1 VLPPFFTRHRIF
13 GHSLAQ
19 MVGLASSLLI
29 PLVVLYLLTEVLIRV
44 LRRTEDLQRHQLFET
59 WFASLR
65 WPAILFL
72 SLMIHL
78 GGARVMGLALTFRLR
93 YGRVLVAV
101 IVFTAAWLLRRLLA
115 LGFERART
123 LMPGAMHGGTR
134 SLLLLAERLAKAFVV
149 VVAIVVILGIA
160 GVDTLTSLAGLGIGG
175 IALALGAQK
184 TVENFLGGVFLL
196 SDRALAVGDKCT
208 IGNRLGFVEDITLRS
223 VRLRTMEQTLL
234 SIPAGTLS
242 QSNVE
247 NWATR
252 TKSLIQQRVP
262 LRYGTSADQLRAI
275 LGSIAGFLAEHPRIE
290 RGSAR
295 IRLVDFGER
304 AIELEIFCYV
314 LTGEVPQYLIVKEEV
329 LLRIATIVEAEGS
342 GIRAS
347 HAVRLHGLRIR
358 SGARAA
364 MSCMTSH
371 GRARL
376 RGAAISLRRRTR
388 PDDLPRWERT
398 TAPTSSGRS
407 GRKVQWLP
415 VCVGNERPRRD
426 KRRIARSGHG
436 QVPRIPISVR
446 RQRRQQEGTMDPKQ
460 MLMLALMVSIM
471 LTVFGFGLRA
481 SFGDLL
487 YLVRHPGLLSRTLVS
502 MFVIMPIAAM
512 VLVSVFD
519 LDPRVKIALVALA
532 ISPVPPMLPNKASK
546 VEEEDGYPIALV
558 ATMAL
563 LSIIVAP
570 IAINIVGRFAGQ
582 DLAIQS
588 SLVAKTVLKSALVP
602 LLAGVL
608 VRQFLPGVAARIAK
622 PVSTIGGILLAIAAL
637 ILLVVT
643 ASTLM
648 ALATPKTLLAIAA
661 FVIIGFV
668 TGHLMGG
675 QDHGHGAVLG
685 PGDCDPTS
693 RTGHGDRND
702 ELPHRAHWR
711 STASLPAR
719 GCHRRHPVRE
729 VGEVT
734 AGGDKSARW
743 PPRRTTSRRIGEVVM
758 ATSTGA
764 FGHGRATVRRAIYC
778 NQEPWEI
785 ESWQ

>member
-1 VLPPFFTRHRIF
+1 MGASEESVACGGNRESGIGNRALPILRRCVVAGALLFFELASPVLADGQQAPPSQQVQVPDPLGRETPRGTVREFNEAVRSGDLGRAARFLQLPAAASGERLDTLARQLSELLDRYFVQPISSINASPTGALDDGLSADRERVGVLRIGARDIGVELVRIEEPPSGLIWLISNETLAQVPTLHRAITAPWIERVLPPFFTRHRIF

-342 GIRAS
+342 GF
-347 HAVRLHGLRIR
+347 
-358 SGARAA
+358 ARPTQFVYMDSEFDGPAP
-364 MSCMTSH
+364 
-371 GRARL
+371 AREVVHD
-376 RGAAISLRRRTR
+376 I
-388 PDDLPRWERT
+388 P
-398 TAPTSSGRS
+398 
-407 GRKVQWLP
+407 
-415 VCVGNERPRRD
+415 RPRPSPGR
-426 KRRIARSGHG
+426 
-436 QVPRIPISVR
+436 
-446 RQRRQQEGTMDPKQ
+446 
-460 MLMLALMVSIM
+460 
-471 LTVFGFGLRA
+471 
-481 SFGDLL
+481 GD
-487 YLVRHPGLLSRTLVS
+487 
-502 MFVIMPIAAM
+502 
-512 VLVSVFD
+512 
-519 LDPRVKIALVALA
+519 
-532 ISPVPPMLPNKASK
+532 SP
-546 VEEEDGYPIALV
+546 
-558 ATMAL
+558 
-563 LSIIVAP
+563 
-570 IAINIVGRFAGQ
+570 
-582 DLAIQS
+582 
-588 SLVAKTVLKSALVP
+588 
-602 LLAGVL
+602 
-608 VRQFLPGVAARIAK
+608 
-622 PVSTIGGILLAIAAL
+622 
-637 ILLVVT
+637 
-643 ASTLM
+643 
-648 ALATPKTLLAIAA
+648 
-661 FVIIGFV
+661 
-668 TGHLMGG
+668 
-675 QDHGHGAVLG
+675 
-685 PGDCDPTS
+685 
-693 RTGHGDRND
+693 
-702 ELPHRAHWR
+702 
-711 STASLPAR
+711 
-719 GCHRRHPVRE
+719 
-729 VGEVT
+729 
-734 AGGDKSARW
+734 
-743 PPRRTTSRRIGEVVM
+743 
-758 ATSTGA
+758 
-764 FGHGRATVRRAIYC
+764 
-778 NQEPWEI
+778 
-785 ESWQ
+785 